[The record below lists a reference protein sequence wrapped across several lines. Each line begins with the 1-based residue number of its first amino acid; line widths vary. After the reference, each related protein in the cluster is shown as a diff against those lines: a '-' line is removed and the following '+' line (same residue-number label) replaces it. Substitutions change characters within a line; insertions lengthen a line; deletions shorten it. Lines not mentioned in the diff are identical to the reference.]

1 MLSVKG
7 IYENKQ
13 LHLLEPVPHKK
24 LVKVTFLEELSE
36 SEENEHE
43 VDIHAFDDLVGMI
56 DVREDGSEA
65 LDKYITSQTSL

>member
-24 LVKVTFLEELSE
+24 RVKVIVTFLEDLSE
-36 SEENEHE
+36 SEENENE
-43 VDIHAFDDLVGMI
+43 VDLTDRFWDTYSTNKFNDGV
-56 DVREDGSEA
+56 DPREKG
-65 LDKYITSQTSL
+65 L

>member
-24 LVKVTFLEELSE
+24 RVKVIVTLETRSTKDT
-36 SEENEHE
+36 NKH
-43 VDIHAFDDLVGMI
+43 
-56 DVREDGSEA
+56 
-65 LDKYITSQTSL
+65 